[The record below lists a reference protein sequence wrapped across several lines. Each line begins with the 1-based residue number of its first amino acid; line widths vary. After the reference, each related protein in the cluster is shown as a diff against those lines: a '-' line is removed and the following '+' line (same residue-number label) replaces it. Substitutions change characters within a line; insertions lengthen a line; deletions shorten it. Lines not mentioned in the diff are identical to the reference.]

1 MSMRLGAVRIFFWAM
16 SVLISA
22 GINAQTPTRISGDF
36 VNLRFPQF
44 VQEVES
50 RTNSRFFYNSNALDS
65 LLINVRAEQ
74 LSLKELLD
82 LALANTSFRF
92 TIDTLNNVF
101 VYDKRFTIQPRL
113 PEEFFSE
120 RTIAPPIIENEVTP
134 NNKLA
139 AGVTLKSSLE
149 NKLFEIGAPSGNTQG
164 KAIVTGYVLD
174 LKNGEPITGA
184 SVYIDTLRIGVVT
197 DQFGYFTLSLPK
209 GRHVLQVSAAGM
221 KPTKRQIQLN
231 ADGKLDIELQD
242 NVPTLKAVVVV
253 SERASN
259 IRRMQ
264 MGMEQLNMKTIR
276 KIPVLLGET
285 DILRVVLTLPGV
297 TSVGE
302 ASTGFNVRGGSADQN
317 LILYNDATIY
327 NPSHLFGFFSA
338 FNADVVKSI
347 DLYKSSIPQKYGGRL
362 SSVLDVTPKNGNNK
376 KFSGV
381 GGIGLL
387 TSKLMLE
394 GPIIKDRTSF
404 IIGGRT
410 TYSDWMLKKIPGDE
424 FKNSEASF
432 YDADLHINHTINQK
446 NNLYLTAYLSNDR
459 FKLNSDTTYK
469 YGNRNIVLKW
479 KHIFNNKFFATFT
492 TGADKYSYS
501 VNGDPNDITGYT
513 LDFGISQLNFRA
525 DANYLASNN
534 HNLDFG
540 FTSTRYRLQPGS
552 YRPSGSQSLVVPNE
566 MQAEQGLESALY
578 AGDKITI
585 SPKLALDIGIRYSIF
600 SFLGPHD
607 EYKYIDGL
615 PKETNTLIDTL
626 YYGKNENI
634 KTWHGPEYRTSLRF
648 TISDSA
654 SIKLSYNTTRQ
665 YIHLLSNTA
674 VIAPTDV
681 WKLSDANIRPQQGQQ
696 LSIGFY
702 RNFKS
707 NTIET
712 SIEFYYKQ
720 MKYFLD
726 YKSGASLVLN
736 PHIETDVMTT
746 KGKAYGAELLVKKT
760 AGKLNG
766 WISYTYSRTFLKM
779 DDSLAGQQ
787 INNGE
792 YYPANFDKPHNVNLI
807 LNYNFSHRYSM
818 SFNAVYNTGR
828 PITLPIAIFN
838 FAGSQRIYYSERN
851 QYRVPDYFRAD
862 LAFNIEGNHKIKK
875 LTHNSWSLGV
885 YNLTGRKNP
894 YSIYFIEEN
903 GAVKGYKLSVIG
915 TVIPYITFNFRF

>member
-1 MSMRLGAVRIFFWAM
+1 MRRSVVRIFFCAV
-16 SVLISA
+16 SVLIPA
-22 GINAQTPTRISGDF
+22 VLTAQTTTRISGNF
-36 VNLRFPQF
+36 QNLRFPQF
-44 VQEVES
+44 VREIES
-50 RTNSRFFYNSNALDS
+50 KIDCRFFYNPSEVDS
-65 LLINVRAEQ
+65 LQINVRAEQ
-74 LSLKELLD
+74 LTLNELLD
-82 LALANTSFRF
+82 AALANTSFRF
-92 TIDTLNNVF
+92 TVDSLANVF
-101 VYDKRFTIQPRL
+101 VYDKRYIIEPNL
-113 PEEFFSE
+113 PPDFFSQKKTE
-120 RTIAPPIIENEVTP
+120 TPIVEKENSNIT
-134 NNKLA
+134 KA
-139 AGVTLKSSLE
+139 ATGVGLKTSLE
-149 NKLFEIGAPSGNTQG
+149 NKLFEIGAKSTNTQG
-164 KAIVTGYVLD
+164 KAIVAGYVRD
-174 LKNGEPITGA
+174 IKNGEPITGA
-184 SVYIDTLRIGVVT
+184 SVYIDTLRIGALT

-221 KPTKRQIQLN
+221 KQTRRQIQLN
-231 ADGKLDIELQD
+231 ADGKLDIDLQD

-253 SERASN
+253 AERSSN

-264 MGMEQLNMKTIR
+264 MGVEQLNMKTIK

-347 DLYKSSIPQKYGGRL
+347 DLYKSSIPEKYGGRL

-387 TSKLMLE
+387 TSKLTLE

-410 TYSDWMLKKIPGDE
+410 TYSDWLLHKIPGDE
-424 FKNSEASF
+424 FKNSQASF

-469 YGNRNIVLKW
+469 YGNRNLVLKW
-479 KHIFNNKFFATFT
+479 KHIFNNKFFATFS
-492 TGADKYSYS
+492 TGIDKYSYS
-501 VNGDPNDITGYT
+501 VAGDANSINGYK

-525 DANYLASNN
+525 DANYVANNN

-540 FTSTRYRLQPGS
+540 LTSTRYRLQPGS
-552 YRPSGSQSLVVPNE
+552 YQPDGSQSLVIPNE
-566 MQAEQGLESALY
+566 MQQEQGLESAIY

-585 SPKLALDIGIRYSIF
+585 SPKLALDLGIRYSIF
-600 SFLGPHD
+600 NFLGPHD
-607 EYKYIDGL
+607 EYKYIDGV
-615 PKETNTLIDTL
+615 PKEANTLIDTVK
-626 YYGKNENI
+626 YGKNENI
-634 KTWHGPEYRTSLRF
+634 KTWHGPEFRTAFRF

-654 SIKLSYNTTRQ
+654 SIKLSFNTTRQ

-674 VIAPTDV
+674 VITPTDV
-681 WKLSDANIRPQQGQQ
+681 WKLSDVNIRPQEGQQ
-696 LSIGFY
+696 VSLGFY

-712 SIEFYYKQ
+712 SVEVYYKR

-726 YKSGASLVLN
+726 YKSGASIVLN
-736 PHIETDVMTT
+736 PHVETDVMTT
-746 KGKAYGAELLVKKT
+746 KGKAYGAEFLVKKMS
-760 AGKLNG
+760 GKLNG

-787 INNGE
+787 VNNGE
-792 YYPANFDKPHNVNLI
+792 YYPANFDKPHNLNVI

-818 SFNAVYNTGR
+818 SFNVVYNTGR
-828 PITLPIAIFN
+828 PITLPIAVFN
-838 FAGSQRIYYSERN
+838 LAGSQRIYYSERN

-862 LAFNIEGNHKIKK
+862 VAFNIEGNHKIKK
-875 LTHNSWSLGV
+875 LTHNSWSVGV

-894 YSIYFIEEN
+894 YSIYFVEEN

-915 TVIPYITFNFRF
+915 TAIPYITYNFRF

>member
-1 MSMRLGAVRIFFWAM
+1 MGLRVVRIFFCVV
-16 SVLISA
+16 SVLMSA
-22 GINAQTPTRISGDF
+22 AITAQTTTRISGNF
-36 VNLRFPQF
+36 LNLRFPQF
-44 VQEVES
+44 VQEIES
-50 RTNSRFFYNSNALDS
+50 RIDYHFYYNPVEIDS
-65 LLINVRAEQ
+65 LHVSVRADQ
-74 LSLKELLD
+74 LTLKEVLD
-82 LALANTSFRF
+82 LALLNTSFRF
-92 TIDTLNNVF
+92 TIDSLNSVF
-101 VYDKRFTIQPRL
+101 VYDKRFNIESNL
-113 PEEFFSE
+113 PPDFFSQKKTE
-120 RTIAPPIIENEVTP
+120 TP
-134 NNKLA
+134 AVEKESA
-139 AGVTLKSSLE
+139 DITKATPGVVLKSSLE
-149 NKLFEIGAPSGNTQG
+149 NKLFEVGAKSTNMHG
-164 KAIVTGYVLD
+164 KAILAGYVLD
-174 LKNGEPITGA
+174 IKNGEPITGA
-184 SVYIDTLRIGVVT
+184 SVYIDTLRIGAVT

-221 KPTKRQIQLN
+221 KQTKRQIQLN

-253 SERASN
+253 AERSSN

-264 MGMEQLNMKTIR
+264 MGVEQLNMKTIK

-347 DLYKSSIPQKYGGRL
+347 DLYKSSIPEKYGGRL

-387 TSKLMLE
+387 TSKLTLE
-394 GPIIKDRTSF
+394 GPIIKDKTSF

-410 TYSDWMLKKIPGDE
+410 SYSDWLLHKIPGDE
-424 FKNSEASF
+424 FKNSQASF

-446 NNLYLTAYLSNDR
+446 NNFYLTAYMSNDR

-469 YGNRNIVLKW
+469 YGNRNLVLKW
-479 KHIFNNKFFATFT
+479 KHIFNNKFFATFS
-492 TGADKYSYS
+492 TGIDKYSYS
-501 VNGDPNDITGYT
+501 VAGDANSINGYM
-513 LDFGISQLNFRA
+513 LDFGISQFNFRA
-525 DANYLASNN
+525 DANYVASNN
-534 HNLDFG
+534 HSLDFG
-540 FTSTRYRLQPGS
+540 ITSTRYRLQPGS
-552 YRPSGSQSLVVPNE
+552 YQPDGTQSLVVPNE
-566 MQAEQGLESALY
+566 MQQEQGLESAIY

-585 SPKLALDIGIRYSIF
+585 SPKLALDLGIRYSIF
-600 SFLGPHD
+600 NFLGPHD
-607 EYKYIDGL
+607 EYKYLDGV
-615 PKETNTLIDTL
+615 PKETNTLIDTVHH
-626 YYGKNENI
+626 GKNDNI
-634 KTWHGPEYRTSLRF
+634 KTWHGPEYRTALRF

-654 SIKLSYNTTRQ
+654 SIKLSFNSTRQ

-674 VIAPTDV
+674 VITPTDV
-681 WKLSDANIRPQQGQQ
+681 WKLSDVNIRPQEGQQ
-696 LSIGFY
+696 VSIGFY

-712 SIEFYYKQ
+712 SLEFYYKR

-746 KGKAYGAELLVKKT
+746 KGKAYGAEVLVRKMS
-760 AGKLNG
+760 GKLNG
-766 WISYTYSRTFLKM
+766 WISYTYSRTMLKM

-787 INNGE
+787 VNNGE
-792 YYPANFDKPHNVNLI
+792 YYPANFDKPHNLNVI
-807 LNYNFSHRYSM
+807 LNYSFSHRYSM
-818 SFNAVYNTGR
+818 SFNVVYNTGR
-828 PITLPIAIFN
+828 PITLPIAVFN
-838 FAGSQRIYYSERN
+838 LGGSQRIYYSERN

-862 LAFNIEGNHKIKK
+862 IAFNIEGNHKIKK
-875 LTHNSWSLGV
+875 LAHNSWSLGV
-885 YNLTGRKNP
+885 YNLTARKNP

-915 TVIPYITFNFRF
+915 TAIPYITYNFRF